1 MRFSKTGAHYFNIFM
16 GAFNVISSVSLTRF
30 YIKVVRPIF
39 EKLPPYIPTVYN
51 MWHMRSSIK
60 ITSPKSKHA
69 STWALYIYTE
79 IGSIFQACGI
89 IKHVHVSPNSLVGTK
104 L

>member
-1 MRFSKTGAHYFNIFM
+1 
-16 GAFNVISSVSLTRF
+16 
-30 YIKVVRPIF
+30 
-39 EKLPPYIPTVYN
+39 